1 MHATHMYTPAV
12 LLSISMYIPVRAL
25 LYVLYVPSYIHTYML
40 HPNVV
45 ASDWMLLPRR
55 IDLIGHRK
63 KFFPLGLR
71 RVGRTQEWGGCV
83 KCFVICLFYV
93 QLFGVRFWKGGVF
106 EEGAFGVHVWKY
118 IHIWVCACMYVCA
131 WLAES
136 RLRALGSG
144 VSR

>member
-63 KFFPLGLR
+63 KFFSPR
-71 RVGRTQEWGGCV
+71 AAAGRTDAGMGRVREMFCYLFILCTIVWGAVLEGGCV
-83 KCFVICLFYV
+83 
-93 QLFGVRFWKGGVF
+93 
-106 EEGAFGVHVWKY
+106 
-118 IHIWVCACMYVCA
+118 
-131 WLAES
+131 
-136 RLRALGSG
+136 
-144 VSR
+144 

>member
-1 MHATHMYTPAV
+1 M
-12 LLSISMYIPVRAL
+12 
-25 LYVLYVPSYIHTYML
+25 
-40 HPNVV
+40 
-45 ASDWMLLPRR
+45 
-55 IDLIGHRK
+55 
-63 KFFPLGLR
+63 
-71 RVGRTQEWGGCV
+71 

-93 QLFGVRFWKGGVF
+93 QLLGVRFWKGGVF